1 LTCYEHEKSPGQKNE
16 GLHENKMAKE
26 NVGRGTGAVTLQ
38 NIVKCIKFQREA
50 DGQRISGRYE
60 H

>member
-1 LTCYEHEKSPGQKNE
+1 MG
-16 GLHENKMAKE
+16 MAE
-26 NVGRGTGAVTLQ
+26 EIMGRGMGAVTLQ

-50 DGQRISGRYE
+50 DGQRISGLYK